1 MCFFADFIRHECHL
15 FVVTSG
21 IHLTTSLMR
30 LYSCLIDEIKKSGGE
45 GGTQMP
51 QLTVSLWLQC
61 LLLFSLV
68 WSIGGTMNG
77 DSRKKFDV
85 FFRTLV
91 SGTDENHPRPKSF
104 KLGKV
109 IHGKDVLLSFNAT
122 FVHHCATPFL
132 GTAISRESNHL

>member
-1 MCFFADFIRHECHL
+1 MCFTDFISHECHL

-30 LYSCLIDEIKKSGGE
+30 LYSCLIDEIKKSGGDS
-45 GGTQMP
+45 GTQMP
-51 QLTVSLWLQC
+51 QLTISLWLQC

-91 SGTDENHPRPKSF
+91 SGTDEKHPRPKSF

-109 IHGKDVLLSFNAT
+109 ISKTNSTPLSCLYL
-122 FVHHCATPFL
+122 VHHS
-132 GTAISRESNHL
+132 I